1 MSKKRQKS
9 EEEILR
15 EFGYETTPRPFWD
28 DIEKYLTD
36 GEKYDTLLFRVSE
49 GIEQELP
56 QVANIAV

>member
-9 EEEILR
+9 EEEILK

-36 GEKYDTLLFRVSE
+36 EEKYDILLFKVGE
-49 GIEQELP
+49 EIGYELP
-56 QVANIAV
+56 QVADIAV

>member
-9 EEEILR
+9 EEEILK

-28 DIEKYLTD
+28 DIEKYLTN
-36 GEKYDTLLFRVSE
+36 EEEYDTLKSE

>member
-28 DIEKYLTD
+28 DIEKYLTN
-36 GEKYDTLLFRVSE
+36 EEEYDTLKSE
-49 GIEQELP
+49 GIEYELP
-56 QVANIAV
+56 QVADIAV

>member
-28 DIEKYLTD
+28 DIEKYLTN
-36 GEKYDTLLFRVSE
+36 EEEYDTLKSE